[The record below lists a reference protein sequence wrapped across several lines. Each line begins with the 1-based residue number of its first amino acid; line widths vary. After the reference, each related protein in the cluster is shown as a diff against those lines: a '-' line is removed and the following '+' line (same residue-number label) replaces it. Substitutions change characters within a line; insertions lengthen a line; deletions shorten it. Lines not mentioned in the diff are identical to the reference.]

1 MKQGKNKPHFK
12 KATLLKVASAYRRA
26 AQSAHY
32 ALRDHFHFHR
42 NCAFEN
48 HRRVAGWLWGQI
60 CKLSSHTAFIEFQ
73 GA

>member
-48 HRRVAGWLWGQI
+48 HRRVAG
-60 CKLSSHTAFIEFQ
+60 
-73 GA
+73 